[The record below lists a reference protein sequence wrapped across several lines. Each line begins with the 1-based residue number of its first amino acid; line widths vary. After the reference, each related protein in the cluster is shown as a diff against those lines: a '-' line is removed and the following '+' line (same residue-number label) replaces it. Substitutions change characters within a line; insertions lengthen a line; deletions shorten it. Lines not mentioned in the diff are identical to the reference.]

1 MSIDTA
7 AYDRHMALSRAH
19 ATVAQSIR
27 YPMLVNF
34 GALQAAR
41 ALIEASHV
49 LDRQMAIASGKAIEK
64 FKAQKDDSGA

>member
-1 MSIDTA
+1 MFMTIDTA

-19 ATVAQSIR
+19 ATVAQALK
-27 YPMLVNF
+27 YPMTVNL

-49 LDRQMAIASGKAIEK
+49 LDRQMGKPQEAAK
-64 FKAQKDDSGA
+64 

>member
-1 MSIDTA
+1 MDQGRLK
-7 AYDRHMALSRAH
+7 AYERHMALSRAH
-19 ATVAQSIR
+19 ATVAEALK

-49 LDRQMAIASGKAIEK
+49 LDRQMGKPQEAAK
-64 FKAQKDDSGA
+64 

>member
-1 MSIDTA
+1 MTPDTA

-19 ATVAQSIR
+19 GIVAQSIKF
-27 YPMLVNF
+27 PMLVNF

-49 LDRQMAIASGKAIEK
+49 LDRQMGKPQEAAK
-64 FKAQKDDSGA
+64 

>member
-1 MSIDTA
+1 MDTDKLK

-19 ATVAQSIR
+19 ATVAQSIKF
-27 YPMLVNF
+27 PMLVNF

-49 LDRQMAIASGKAIEK
+49 LDRQMGKPAKE
-64 FKAQKDDSGA
+64 QK

>member
-1 MSIDTA
+1 MTPDTA
-7 AYDRHMALSRAH
+7 AYDRNMALSRAH
-19 ATVAQSIR
+19 ATVAQALK

-49 LDRQMAIASGKAIEK
+49 LDARKPMVSQNAIVKSNP
-64 FKAQKDDSGA
+64 